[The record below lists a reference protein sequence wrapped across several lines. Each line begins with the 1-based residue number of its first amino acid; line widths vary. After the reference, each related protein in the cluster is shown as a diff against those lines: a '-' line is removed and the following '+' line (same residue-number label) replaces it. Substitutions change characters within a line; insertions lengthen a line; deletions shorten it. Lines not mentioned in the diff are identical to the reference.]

1 MRKDVRK
8 ITEGAAI
15 LAILGLYMIMDRQTA
30 GFLNASLTWVVPL
43 PLLVYTAKYGLKDAL
58 IPYVAAFLLSFI
70 LSGNY
75 VTIVMMVMYGTI
87 GLVYGWGIWRKWDNR
102 VLFTMTVFATGIIY
116 FLSFI
121 LFAAFFGY
129 DMNEE
134 LITMTNIMEN
144 MSIAT
149 DALLIEYMRTALVI
163 GLFVGAV
170 LEAFIVHMLGRVLL
184 SRMKILI
191 PVATPLEKFYFP
203 KWLGWVLLIVL
214 FVHPLAQSYLTD
226 NQTLQILFSTYVI
239 AVIILTVDAF
249 ILLRVIQRK
258 TKIRSLIPL
267 AVLSLLFISTISI
280 YVFITLGLLDM
291 TTDIRVRLLGAKT
304 NA

>member
-249 ILLRVIQRK
+249 ILIRVIQRK